1 MLCTYNKSIINDKN
15 YYNFLYNKR
24 IALVG
29 PSSNTLNTN
38 QGDLIDSYD
47 LVIRLNK
54 TFEIPE
60 NIQKDVGKRID
71 VLYNSMNT
79 SDYPKQNDL
88 TKQRLDN
95 LRINNCKYI
104 SCPYPFIYPFEN
116 DILKFLDNNQNKIP
130 YHIINLNLYKYL
142 VSSINGRPYT
152 GTCAIMDL
160 ISFPIKELY
169 ITGIDCYI
177 NKYYNEYRKI
187 SNSILDNL
195 RNNHIHNNYS
205 QLMFIKKLAYIN
217 KKIKLDKFLENFFFE
232 KESKI
237 YNNISLKPFISNNN
251 NNLNKLTKNKHIYY
265 TNKNINNS
273 NLFLVKHS
281 LNYENISNYNDMYI
295 NIINKT
301 DFKSFDINNNI
312 LIFMDFNDNIKV
324 NRLLKENT
332 SIKHLYSI
340 NNNIFNYIKQ
350 IKYFKS
356 FNFILLN
363 IFICIILFNKII
375 YVDQNL
381 INQLSQ
387 KEKDIVF
394 YLNYVNKINIV

>member
-1 MLCTYNKSIINDKN
+1 MLSSYNKSIINDKN
-15 YYNFLYNKR
+15 YYNFLSDKR

-54 TFEIPE
+54 TFEIPK

-79 SDYPKQNDL
+79 SDYPKENDL
-88 TKQRLDN
+88 TEKRLHQ
-95 LRINNCKYI
+95 LKLNNCKYI
-104 SCPYPFIYPFEN
+104 CCPYPFIYPFEN

-142 VSSINGRPYT
+142 VSSIKGRPYT

-160 ISFPIKELY
+160 VTFPIKELY

-187 SNSILDNL
+187 SNNELYNL
-195 RNNHIHNNYS
+195 RDNHVHNNYT
-205 QLMFIKKLAYIN
+205 QLMFIKKLACIN
-217 KKIKLDKFLENFFFE
+217 KKIKLDDFLKKYFFE

-237 YNNISLKPFISNNN
+237 YNNINLKPFILNNYD
-251 NNLNKLTKNKHIYY
+251 LNKFTKNKYIYY
-265 TNKNINNS
+265 TDKNINNS
-273 NLFLVKHS
+273 NLFLIKHS

-295 NIINKT
+295 NIINKR
-301 DFKSFDINNNI
+301 DFTSFDINNNI
-312 LIFMDFNDNIKV
+312 LVFVDFNDNYKV
-324 NRLLKENT
+324 NQLLKENT
-332 SIKHLYSI
+332 NIKYLYSI
-340 NNNIFNYIKQ
+340 NNKIFDYIKR
-350 IKYFKS
+350 IRYFKS

-363 IFICIILFNKII
+363 IFICIILFNKTI
-375 YVDQNL
+375 YIDQIL

-387 KEKDIVF
+387 KEKDIVL
-394 YLNYVNKINIV
+394 YLSNINKINIV